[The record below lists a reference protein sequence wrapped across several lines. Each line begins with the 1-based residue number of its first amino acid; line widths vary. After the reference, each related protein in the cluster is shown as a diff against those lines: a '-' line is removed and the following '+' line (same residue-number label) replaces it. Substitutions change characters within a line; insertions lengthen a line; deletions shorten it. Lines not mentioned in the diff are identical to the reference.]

1 MHCERGAKT
10 PLIHYKPADRCGV
23 SLYEKKHAIF
33 AEMGDYAAFLA
44 TFYEDVMFNAR
55 SVTSSAQADRH
66 LGADVKAL
74 LALNVGGGVG
84 SHAVLSGSANQVAG
98 KFPRDFMHCD

>member
-1 MHCERGAKT
+1 MHCERGVKT

-33 AEMGDYAAFLA
+33 AEMGDSAAFLA

-55 SVTSSAQADRH
+55 TMTSNAQADRR

-74 LALNVGGGVG
+74 LALNIGGRLI
-84 SHAVLSGSANQVAG
+84 HTRFCQVQRT
-98 KFPRDFMHCD
+98 K